1 MNGLAIAHKDYD
13 TKGGGER
20 VAEVLCRTFDAP
32 MYVGRSDADHE
43 PDALPQPIR
52 EIDYS
57 PLPERVAR
65 WCIDRGGVTR
75 SAAYQLVWQQQPALT
90 DYDVVL
96 TSGNEPLWYVPED
109 HQTVVAYTH
118 STPRWQYDLSHDHDG
133 LLAVGYNYL
142 SRVLYQHNVPRV
154 DQFVA
159 NSDLVARR
167 INLYWDVP
175 IEDIEVV
182 YPPIPVDEYSPTD
195 APDGEYYLHL
205 GRLVGHKHVDE
216 IVQAF
221 NESGQPL
228 KIAGKGPDS
237 ERLESMAEDNIEF
250 CGFVDEATK
259 RELMA
264 GAKAHV
270 YPARNEDFGMV
281 PIESMAAG
289 TPVIGVEE
297 GFTQFQIVDGHNGIL
312 YDRGADGLADAIR
325 RFERSGVEWT
335 PDHLHDFAAEHFGAG
350 RFRSEMRAVVERA
363 REDTAVTTPWGDDA
377 AVSKPNGPYFAAT
390 DGGDNA
396 PNR

>member
-1 MNGLAIAHKDYD
+1 MNDIAIAHKDFD
-13 TKGGGER
+13 TDGGGER
-20 VAEVLCRTFDAP
+20 VAAALCQAFDAP
-32 MYVGRSDADHE
+32 MFVGRKDRAHE

-57 PLPERVAR
+57 PLPDRVAR

-75 SAAYQLVWQQQPALT
+75 SGAYQLVWQQQPALA
-90 DYDVVL
+90 DYDAVV

-109 HQTVVAYTH
+109 HQTLIAYTH
-118 STPRWQYDLSHDHDG
+118 STPRWQYDLFHDHDG
-133 LLAVGYNYL
+133 LLHVGYNYV

-175 IEDIEVV
+175 MDDIEVV
-182 YPPIPVDEYSPTD
+182 YPPIPVNEYSPD
-195 APDGEYYLHL
+195 DVPNGEYYLHL
-205 GRLVGHKHVDE
+205 GRLVRHKHVGE

-221 NESGQPL
+221 NESGLPL
-228 KIAGKGPDS
+228 KIAGKGPDR
-237 ERLESMAEDNIEF
+237 ERLEAMAETNVEF
-250 CGFVDEATK
+250 CGFVDEETK
-259 RELMA
+259 HELMA
-264 GAKAHV
+264 GARAHV

-289 TPVIGVEE
+289 TPVIGVKE
-297 GFTQFQIVDGHNGIL
+297 GFTQFQIVDGDNGIL
-312 YDRGADGLADAIR
+312 YDRGASGLSEAIR
-325 RFERSGVEWT
+325 RFERSGVTWT
-335 PDHLHDFAAEHFGAG
+335 PEEIHAFAAEHFGPE

-363 REDTAVTTPWGDDA
+363 REDTTVETPWGQDG
-377 AVSKPNGPYFAAT
+377 SPHERGGPELAAT
-390 DGGDNA
+390 DGGDHV